1 MTGEAAKP
9 AIEGDA
15 PILLPS
21 GQQVTF
27 LDAIWNEPGPGGL
40 TTRFRFLAPDIGTGG
55 TVGFDLAVEDMA
67 YLCES
72 YALPRV
78 ADNIP
83 PPQQIIITLFD
94 RPVAFGEAAPEATQ
108 YFEAY
113 RIEDGL
119 CIWEIY

>member
-1 MTGEAAKP
+1 MTGEASGLQEAG
-9 AIEGDA
+9 ED

-21 GQQVTF
+21 GQQVKF
-27 LDAIWNEPGPGGL
+27 QDVIWNEPGPGGL
-40 TTRFRFLAPDIGTGG
+40 TTRFRFLAPEIGPGG
-55 TVGFDLAVEDMA
+55 AVGFDLAVEDMA
-67 YLCES
+67 FLCES

-83 PPQQIIITLFD
+83 PPQQIIITLSD